1 MTTGA
6 APRLSVDRLRAA
18 LGTKP
23 PTVAP
28 PPRRRHAALESM
40 YPGREIETDL
50 GACFMAEWIFPL
62 NYRHGYEPL
71 AGACALDDRG
81 AACIARDAN
90 YTAPQQP
97 VFFDTETT
105 GLSGGTG
112 TYAFLIG
119 LGTIESDRVVV
130 RQYVMRDYDEE
141 LALLEAVGSQLV
153 QHDAVVTYNGK
164 SFDVPL
170 IETRFIA
177 SRHPGGVFPPAHL
190 DLLYPTRRLL
200 RGRLDRCALN
210 EVERAVLG
218 FCRFEDIPSW
228 MIPSVYFQF
237 VREGDAR
244 LLGGVLEHNRDD
256 ILSLMALT
264 GWLART
270 YQSSP
275 GPSDDARLLIRVART
290 HASIGWLDDAMR
302 ILAHV
307 VDSTEPGDWR
317 AEAAMDLARLRRSAG
332 LGHEAEP
339 MWDVAAGHSML
350 GIEALIAW
358 AKYLEHERR
367 DFERA
372 RQIVERALTWSELRA
387 RLAGVHYLDPLRQSL
402 EHRLA
407 RIVRR
412 SRREHLGGNV

>member
-1 MTTGA
+1 
-6 APRLSVDRLRAA
+6 
-18 LGTKP
+18 
-23 PTVAP
+23 
-28 PPRRRHAALESM
+28 M

-50 GACFMAEWIFPL
+50 GVCFMAEWVFPL
-62 NYRHGYEPL
+62 DHRHGHERL
-71 AGACALDDRG
+71 ASALNLDDCG
-81 AACIARDAN
+81 AACIAKDAS
-90 YTAPQQP
+90 YAAPRRP
-97 VFFDTETT
+97 LFFDTETT

-119 LGTIESDRVVV
+119 LGTIESDCVVV

-141 LALLEAVGSQLV
+141 PALLEAVGNQLA

-177 SRHPGGVFPPAHL
+177 SRRSGGVIPPAHL

-200 RGRLDRCALN
+200 RGQLDRCALSD
-210 EVERAVLG
+210 VERAVLG
-218 FCRFEDIPSW
+218 VHRFEDLPSW

-275 GPSDDARLLIRVART
+275 GPNDDARLLIRVART
-290 HASIGWLDDAMR
+290 HAAIGWLDEAMR

-317 AEAAMDLARLRRSAG
+317 AEAALDLARLRRSAG
-332 LGHEAEP
+332 LGSEAEP
-339 MWDVAAGHSML
+339 MWDVASGHSIL

-367 DFERA
+367 DFTRA
-372 RQIVERALTWSELRA
+372 RQVVERALTSAELRA
-387 RLAGVHYLDPLRQSL
+387 RLAGVHHLDPLRQAL

-412 SRREHLGGNV
+412 RARESLARI

>member
-1 MTTGA
+1 
-6 APRLSVDRLRAA
+6 
-18 LGTKP
+18 
-23 PTVAP
+23 
-28 PPRRRHAALESM
+28 
-40 YPGREIETDL
+40 
-50 GACFMAEWIFPL
+50 MAEWIFPL
-62 NYRHGYEPL
+62 DHRHGHEL
-71 AGACALDDRG
+71 LCGAQALDDRG
-81 AACIARDAN
+81 AACLAKDAE
-90 YTAPQQP
+90 YRAPRRP
-97 VFFDTETT
+97 VFLDTETT

-141 LALLEAVGSQLV
+141 PALLDAVGRQLA

-177 SRHPGGVFPPAHL
+177 SRRPGSPIPAAHL
-190 DLLYPTRRLL
+190 DLLYPARRLL
-200 RGRLDRCALN
+200 RGHLDRCALGD
-210 EVERAVLG
+210 VEQSVLG
-218 FCRFEDIPSW
+218 YRRLDDLPSW
-228 MIPSVYFQF
+228 MIPSVFFQF

-256 ILSLMALT
+256 ILSLLALT
-264 GWLART
+264 GWLARR
-270 YQSSP
+270 YQFDP
-275 GPSDDARLLIRVART
+275 DASDDPRVLTRVART
-290 HASIGWLDDAMR
+290 YAAIGWREDAMR

-307 VDSTEPGDWR
+307 VESTQPGDWR
-317 AEAAMDLARLRRSAG
+317 AEAALELARLRRGAG
-332 LGHEAEP
+332 LGSDAEP
-339 MWDVAAGHSML
+339 MWDVAAGHSTL
-350 GIEALIAW
+350 GLEALVAW

-372 RQIVERALTWSELRA
+372 RQVVERALVRAELRA
-387 RLAGVHYLDPLRQSL
+387 RLAGVHHLDPLRQAL

-412 SRREHLGGNV
+412 SSRSAAIRS